1 MMTKTWNCP
10 LNCHHLGVFRFS
22 VNAFFPTVC
31 KIGLL
36 DWIWQF
42 CSSRLSVLDSEWF
55 MKIYWQKW
63 NIVLIIILFLFIY
76 FCYLQTVFFFFS
88 ILVLQAPAQ
97 HDLKVRSES
106 HHFFFLHLVRTAA
119 SLTKYNLLHA
129 VCIQLEHTTSSWPCV
144 LIADK
149 SLAWNFDIKMLSDI

>member
-76 FCYLQTVFFFFS
+76 FCYLRTLFFFFFFNPG
-88 ILVLQAPAQ
+88 PAGPCPAWF
-97 HDLKVRSES
+97 KGAFRITS
-106 HHFFFLHLVRTAA
+106 FFLFTFSTYCSFPYKVQSVA
-119 SLTKYNLLHA
+119 
-129 VCIQLEHTTSSWPCV
+129 CIQFEHTTSSWPCV
-144 LIADK
+144 LIAVK